1 MARPM
6 YELLGLLRYIMKE
19 NPYCSIT
26 IYHDPNEMQAAVP
39 GLYEDKQR
47 GSEAFPFHGD
57 PFFARAW
64 FQNLVAILRSRTLGL
79 KP

>member
-6 YELLGLLRYIMKE
+6 YELLGLLGYIMKE
-19 NPYCSIT
+19 D
-26 IYHDPNEMQAAVP
+26 DPNEMQAAVP